1 MLIQSMSKVISPI
14 VRSTG
19 RIFQSRNCHGVFGI
33 QDLLRQEKPEHFAIT
48 ALTSG
53 DHEMAVE
60 VLKKHYL
67 NEHVLVRARGMN
79 LSNDRAIEEYLI
91 SLLRQGN
98 SLFAKT
104 EDEQVAGICVSYAS
118 SPLDPKN
125 LRNYAFYRQDPNTK
139 DFLYFTAK
147 LQETPNLWDLF
158 KERKVYEVR
167 MVTVK
172 PEYRRQGLAVM
183 LVQKSMA
190 QAFDQGYKVV
200 RMDCI
205 NPYDYK
211 VAERCMMS
219 CFTRFPL
226 HKLRGANAPF
236 IKKSSDHNCYVRVY
250 VEARIQ
256 GDKPDRV
263 RLKQRHDFDSLI
275 E

>member
-1 MLIQSMSKVISPI
+1 MLIKSMTKIISPI
-14 VRSTG
+14 IRNTG
-19 RIFQSRNCHGVFGI
+19 RIVQRNCHGVFGI
-33 QDLLRQEKPEHFAIT
+33 QDLLRQEKPEHFTIT
-48 ALTSG
+48 ALTSA

-67 NEHVLVRARGMN
+67 SEHVLVRARGIN
-79 LSNDRAIEEYLI
+79 LSNDRAIEEYII

-104 EDEQVAGICVSYAS
+104 EDDRVAGICVSYAS

-139 DFLYFTAK
+139 DFLYLTAK
-147 LQETPNLWDLF
+147 LQETPNLWEMY
-158 KERKVYEVR
+158 KERKVYEVK

-183 LVQKSMA
+183 LVGKSMA
-190 QAFDQGYKVV
+190 QAFDQGYKIV

-211 VAERCMMS
+211 VAERCLMS
-219 CFTRFPL
+219 CLTRFPL

-236 IKKSSDHNCYVRVY
+236 IKKSSEYNRYVRVY
-250 VEARIQ
+250 IEARIQ
-256 GDKPDRV
+256 EDKPDRV
-263 RLKQRHDFDSLI
+263 RLKQRHDFESLI